1 MIVIT
6 YISALFFF
14 LIAFIGRN
22 PDREHLTVKDKKDEI
37 GLYAIAAILLILAL
51 VITF

>member
-1 MIVIT
+1 MIIIT

-14 LIAFIGRN
+14 LIAFVGRN
-22 PDREHLTVKDKKDEI
+22 PDREHMTSKEKKDEI
-37 GLYAIAAILLILAL
+37 GLYLIAAILLVLAL